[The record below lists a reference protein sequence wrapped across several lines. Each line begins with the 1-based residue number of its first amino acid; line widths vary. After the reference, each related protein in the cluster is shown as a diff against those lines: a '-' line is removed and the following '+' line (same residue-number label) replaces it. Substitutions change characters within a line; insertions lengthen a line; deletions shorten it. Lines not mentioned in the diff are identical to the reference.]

1 MILRLGEIDLLTFY
15 AVLNTSNNFLGIST
29 YKVKRPKRSKGQR
42 RSA

>member
-1 MILRLGEIDLLTFY
+1 MKMLLGEIDLLTFY
-15 AVLNTSNNFLGIST
+15 AVLNTSNNFLGFST